1 MTVAKFGVVGA
12 GWRAEFYP
20 RLARLLPD
28 EVEVVG
34 AAVRSSERAELV
46 SASWGV
52 PVWATPGELVRA
64 ARPDFVITSVP
75 WAANAAI
82 VVDLVRSGVRVLS
95 ETPPAPDLSGLRSL
109 WGEIGR
115 FDAVQVAE
123 QYPLLPGH
131 TARLNIVGRGVIG
144 PTTSAQVSSTHTY
157 HAVALIRAYL
167 GLGDSYEPVTV
178 NASALSGPLVDPLDR
193 NGWTLDGEAKDA
205 LTVIATLDFGDSRS
219 GVYDFTSNQWHNRL
233 RHRRIVVRGSRGEI
247 VDDDIVYLRDERTV
261 LSSKL
266 TRQQLGYDLNLDGYD
281 TECMVFEGEPVW
293 RNPVLGHRLMDEEIA
308 IAALLSAMASWAK
321 EEGPPPY
328 PLARACQDHLLGL
341 AIDESLTARRPV
353 RTEPG
358 GWH

>member
-12 GWRAEFYP
+12 GWRAEFYQ
-20 RLARLLPD
+20 RQARLLPD
-28 EVEVVG
+28 EVELVG
-34 AAVRSSERAELV
+34 AAVRSRANAARV

-52 PVWATPGELVRA
+52 PVWATPAELVRA

-82 VVDLVRSGVRVLS
+82 VVDLVRSGMRVLS

-131 TARLNIVGRGVIG
+131 AARLNIVGRGVIG
-144 PTTSAQVSSTHTY
+144 SATSVQVSSTHTY
-157 HAVALIRAYL
+157 HAIALIRAYL
-167 GLGDSYEPVTV
+167 GLGDSSEPVTV
-178 NASALSGPLVDPLDR
+178 NAVELSGPLVDPLDR
-193 NGWTLDGEAKDA
+193 NGWTLDGEPKDA
-205 LTVIATLDFGDSRS
+205 TNVIATLDFGDGRS

-247 VDDDIVYLRDERTV
+247 VDDDFVYLKDERTV
-261 LSSKL
+261 VNSKL

-281 TECMVFEGEPVW
+281 TECMVFEGEPAW
-293 RNPVLGHRLMDEEIA
+293 RNPLLGHRLMDEEIA
-308 IAALLSAMASWAK
+308 IATLLSAMASWAK

-341 AIDESLTARRPV
+341 AIDESVTARRPV

-358 GWH
+358 RWH